1 MHAQQLELITTKLV
15 NEIKLEDLLLPAPP
29 KMLQAI
35 CELQNDPYQN
45 VDDVVDLLNGY
56 PFIEERLV
64 KLANSVMY
72 RSMLEIRT
80 VKSAVLRLGISRI
93 LSLISGMSISQYLS
107 DKHSSG
113 LEKYFTKMWKQ
124 SLDVASIAYVIAQHK
139 TKVDAEK
146 VLLAGMV
153 HNIGVLP
160 LLLSLDNT
168 PVFNQNPKI
177 MRDMVNA
184 IVPEYYPYA
193 GRILMQS
200 WHLPDEII
208 SIATTHRNHQR
219 PAHDDIDLCDVIQL
233 AFTLSKTSD
242 YTNLE
247 CEPIDVVTC
256 QAFSKFWENWDSAAD
271 ELTIFDEDIKK
282 VREIIAI

>member
-1 MHAQQLELITTKLV
+1 MHAQQLELISTKLV
-15 NEIKLEDLLLPAPP
+15 NEIKLEDLLLPASP
-29 KMLQAI
+29 KMLLSI
-35 CELQNDPYQN
+35 CELQNNPHQN
-45 VDDVVDLLNGY
+45 VDDVVDLLKDY
-56 PFIEERLV
+56 PYIQKRIV
-64 KLANSVMY
+64 QLANSVMY
-72 RSMLEIRT
+72 RSMLEIST
-80 VKSAVLRLGISRI
+80 LKSAVLRLGISRI

-107 DKHSSG
+107 ATRSSA
-113 LEKYFTKMWKQ
+113 LEQYFTKMWKQ

-177 MRDMVNA
+177 MRDMVDA
-184 IVPEYYPYA
+184 IIPKYYPYA

-200 WHLPDEII
+200 WMLPDEII
-208 SIATTHRNHQR
+208 SVATNHRNYQS
-219 PAHDDIDLCDVIQL
+219 PSHDDIDLCDVIQL
-233 AFTLSKTSD
+233 AFRLSKTSD
-242 YTNLE
+242 YTNQE
-247 CEPIDVVTC
+247 YEPIDVVTC
-256 QAFSKFWENWDSAAD
+256 QAFSKFWESWDSAAE
-271 ELTIFDEDIKK
+271 ELTLFDEDIKK